1 MDMPANQK
9 PEKIIAPE
17 NYAIYPLTRQI
28 AARHVEA
35 VLHFL
40 NDIPMKTYTW
50 EEVLAES
57 RPDRKY
63 YGKWDHSLIAFD
75 RHKPIAVLIAYER
88 ETEAHPCYRDN
99 SIYISE
105 LAVDKSYRRKG
116 IAKQMLDLFFRRSSR
131 FLHLEGEPVYTIQTN
146 AAAWNEPVKKLY
158 EACGYK
164 TVGTK
169 KYPDRN
175 DVIMKKQ

>member
-1 MDMPANQK
+1 MPTDQK
-9 PEKIIAPE
+9 PEKIIPPE
-17 NYAIYPLTRQI
+17 NYNIYTLNRQI
-28 AARHVEA
+28 AARHVES
-35 VLHFL
+35 VLQFL

-57 RPDRKY
+57 RPDRKF

-75 RHKPIAVLIAYER
+75 GQRPIAGLIAYER
-88 ETEAHPCYRDN
+88 EAESHPCYREN

-105 LAVDKSYRRKG
+105 LAVDKAYRRKG
-116 IAKQMLDLFFRRSSR
+116 IAKELLSLFFQRSSR
-131 FLHLEGEPVYTIQTN
+131 FLYLEGAPVYTIQTN

-158 EACGYK
+158 GAFGYR

-169 KYPDRN
+169 RYPDRS
-175 DVIMKKQ
+175 DVIMKK